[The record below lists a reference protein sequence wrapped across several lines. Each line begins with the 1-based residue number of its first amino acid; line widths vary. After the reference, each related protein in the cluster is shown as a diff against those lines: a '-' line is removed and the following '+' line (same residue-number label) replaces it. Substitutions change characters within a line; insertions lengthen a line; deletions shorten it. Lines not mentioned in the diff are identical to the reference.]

1 MCFTQI
7 EKNTNSKNQKYILEN
22 TCLEIHSEGVLDPN
36 WKDGATSF
44 PLQVPLHFNNGN
56 VFKITTEWGQFYP
69 FGPKWKLPLVCNTA

>member
-44 PLQVPLHFNNGN
+44 PE
-56 VFKITTEWGQFYP
+56 KIHIWIT
-69 FGPKWKLPLVCNTA
+69 KNTKNQKYMFEKYSQQ